1 MVGDASIGQYLH
13 PVPEQVNPAELR
25 GRPPSTT
32 RDAVSAT
39 ALALFARNG
48 FEETTMDDIAEGVGV
63 SRRTVFRYFTSKND
77 IVWGDFATVRARLRA
92 HLAESPADEP
102 LGDAIR
108 RAVVASNRYEA
119 EELPELRAR
128 MALITSVPA
137 LQGHSMVR
145 YEEWR
150 GDLAEFVALRLGGRA
165 DDLVAQV
172 VAQTTMATAMTA
184 FVDWVRNPE
193 ADLEQRLD
201 EALRVLMAGIGR
213 LGA

>member
-1 MVGDASIGQYLH
+1 
-13 PVPEQVNPAELR
+13 VPEQVNPAEAR

-32 RDAVSAT
+32 REAVGRA
-39 ALALFARNG
+39 ALELFDRNG
-48 FEETTMDDIAEGVGV
+48 FEETTMDDIAEAVGV

-92 HLAESPADEP
+92 HLAESTPDDS

-108 RAVVASNRYEA
+108 HAVVASNRYEP
-119 EELPELRAR
+119 EQLPELRAR

-137 LQGHSMVR
+137 LQAHSMIR

-150 GDLAEFVALRLGGRA
+150 GDLAEFVAARLGRTRS
-165 DDLVAQV
+165 DLVPQV

-184 FVDWVRNPE
+184 FVDWVRHPE
-193 ADLEQRLD
+193 TDLEQRLD
-201 EALRVLMAGIGR
+201 EALRLLMAGIGDLR
-213 LGA
+213 R